1 MAFTY
6 DLATDRGKVR
16 LLIQDTDTVTEAN
29 QFYDDDEIDC
39 FLTLAGDLD
48 GEVVRNASA
57 IALESW
63 ASNQVL
69 ILKVVT
75 LLDIEV
81 DGAVVSKEMRAR
93 AQILRAEA
101 ITTSSDAGFEVAE
114 MALGHFSWIEQ
125 VTNEALED
133 L

>member
-16 LLIQDTDTVTEAN
+16 LLIQDTDETYE
-29 QFYDDDEIDC
+29 FYTDAEIDA
-39 FLTLAGDLD
+39 FLTMAADLD
-48 GEVVRNASA
+48 GDEVRNASA
-57 IALESW
+57 TALESW
-63 ASNQVL
+63 ASNQVM
-69 ILKVVT
+69 ILKVVEH
-75 LLDIEV
+75 LDITI
-81 DGAVVSKEMRAR
+81 DGAAVSREMRMR

-101 ITTSSDAGFEVAE
+101 ISTSSDAGFEIAE

-125 VTNEALED
+125 VENEALED